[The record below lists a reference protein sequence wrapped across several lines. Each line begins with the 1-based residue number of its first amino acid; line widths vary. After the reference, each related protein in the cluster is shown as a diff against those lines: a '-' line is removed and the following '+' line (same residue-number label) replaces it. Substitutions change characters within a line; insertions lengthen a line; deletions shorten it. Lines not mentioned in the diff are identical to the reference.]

1 MSRRLFDGTEVKY
14 LVQIESVGFDM
25 ATDNFEI
32 TLKKGSVTKHFDKS
46 DLIQETTTE
55 GGVERTNFYL
65 CFDTTE
71 FGPGVI
77 TAIIKAYV
85 PDASFPDRFRTEVDR
100 FNLTTVFAV

>member
-46 DLIQETTTE
+46 DLI
-55 GGVERTNFYL
+55 
-65 CFDTTE
+65 
-71 FGPGVI
+71 
-77 TAIIKAYV
+77 
-85 PDASFPDRFRTEVDR
+85 
-100 FNLTTVFAV
+100 